1 MQPLATQ
8 PKRHSRPKNPIVP
21 ISPISLGVCFDWET
35 FAGGQCRGPGDR
47 AAGVESPNVPMA
59 PLSISLLCLC

>member
-1 MQPLATQ
+1 MQSLATQ
-8 PKRHSRPKNPIVP
+8 PKPRSRFKNPIVAIFAVP
-21 ISPISLGVCFDWET
+21 LGVCFDWET
-35 FAGGQCRGPGDR
+35 FARGQCRGPGDR